1 MLLADVAHYLDPT
14 KSSIAA
20 TIWIVVGVSI
30 FLFILFLFIRRVNPM
45 KKTPLWLIPF
55 MWLVDMMNG
64 YIKVNIGKRWK
75 AYSPWFLTLIIFIFF
90 ANISSVYLFTNP
102 TGYVVVTFALAMC
115 TFFVIQASGI
125 VSNGFLGYLK
135 GFLDPTPVMLPMNIL
150 SEFTLPISLLAPDM
164 MLPSKGETIKV
175 KLTGTVDKSIN
186 LFWGLRYVDNNDIWN
201 VIGEDWHNVKTSGK
215 TGNIISDVFEI
226 TLKENASTSN
236 KDKIV
241 FNLCYNPD
249 TYDEVITI
257 SDFKFEILK

>member
-20 TIWIVVGVSI
+20 TIWIVVGVSL
-30 FLFILFLFIRRVNPM
+30 FLFILFFFIRRVDPM

-150 SEFTLPISLLAPDM
+150 SEFTLPISLSLRLFGNVISGACISI
-164 MLPSKGETIKV
+164 LIKNLLGWFAV
-175 KLTGTVDKSIN
+175 PVMPLIN
-186 LFWGLRYVDNNDIWN
+186 LLFDIAFSLIQVAVF
-201 VIGEDWHNVKTSGK
+201 VILSVIFTSMK
-215 TGNIISDVFEI
+215 I
-226 TLKENASTSN
+226 
-236 KDKIV
+236 KDEEKI
-241 FNLCYNPD
+241 Y
-249 TYDEVITI
+249 
-257 SDFKFEILK
+257 S

>member
-1 MLLADVAHYLDPT
+1 MLLADVAHYLDPF

-30 FLFILFLFIRRVNPM
+30 FLFILFLFIRRVDPM

-125 VSNGFLGYLK
+125 ISNGFLGYLK

-150 SEFTLPISLLAPDM
+150 SEFTLPISLSLRLFGNVISGACISI
-164 MLPSKGETIKV
+164 LIKNLLGWFAV
-175 KLTGTVDKSIN
+175 PVMPFIN
-186 LFWGLRYVDNNDIWN
+186 LLFDIAFSLIQVAVF
-201 VIGEDWHNVKTSGK
+201 VILSVIFTSMK
-215 TGNIISDVFEI
+215 I
-226 TLKENASTSN
+226 
-236 KDKIV
+236 KDEEKI
-241 FNLCYNPD
+241 Y
-249 TYDEVITI
+249 
-257 SDFKFEILK
+257 S

>member
-125 VSNGFLGYLK
+125 ISNGFLGYLK

-150 SEFTLPISLLAPDM
+150 SEFTLPISLSLRLFGNVISGACISI
-164 MLPSKGETIKV
+164 LIKNLLGWFAV
-175 KLTGTVDKSIN
+175 PVMPLIN
-186 LFWGLRYVDNNDIWN
+186 LLFDIAFSLIQVAVF
-201 VIGEDWHNVKTSGK
+201 VILSVIFTSMK
-215 TGNIISDVFEI
+215 I
-226 TLKENASTSN
+226 
-236 KDKIV
+236 KDEEKI
-241 FNLCYNPD
+241 Y
-249 TYDEVITI
+249 
-257 SDFKFEILK
+257 S

>member
-30 FLFILFLFIRRVNPM
+30 FLFILFLFIRRVDPM

-90 ANISSVYLFTNP
+90 ANISSVYLFANP

-150 SEFTLPISLLAPDM
+150 SEFTLPISLSLRLFGNVISGACISI
-164 MLPSKGETIKV
+164 LIKNLLGWFAV
-175 KLTGTVDKSIN
+175 PVMPFIN
-186 LFWGLRYVDNNDIWN
+186 LLFDIAFSLIQVAVF
-201 VIGEDWHNVKTSGK
+201 VILSVIFTSMK
-215 TGNIISDVFEI
+215 I
-226 TLKENASTSN
+226 
-236 KDKIV
+236 KDEEKI
-241 FNLCYNPD
+241 Y
-249 TYDEVITI
+249 
-257 SDFKFEILK
+257 S

>member
-150 SEFTLPISLLAPDM
+150 SEFTLPISLSLRLFGNVISGACISI
-164 MLPSKGETIKV
+164 LIKNLLGWFAV
-175 KLTGTVDKSIN
+175 PVMPLIN
-186 LFWGLRYVDNNDIWN
+186 LLFDIAFSLIQVAVF
-201 VIGEDWHNVKTSGK
+201 VILSVIFTSMK
-215 TGNIISDVFEI
+215 I
-226 TLKENASTSN
+226 
-236 KDKIV
+236 KDEEKI
-241 FNLCYNPD
+241 Y
-249 TYDEVITI
+249 
-257 SDFKFEILK
+257 S

>member
-1 MLLADVAHYLDPT
+1 MLLADVAHYLDPS

-30 FLFILFLFIRRVNPM
+30 FLFILFLFIRRVDPM

-150 SEFTLPISLLAPDM
+150 SEFTLPISLSLRLFGNVISGACISI
-164 MLPSKGETIKV
+164 LIKNLLGWFAV
-175 KLTGTVDKSIN
+175 PVMPLIN
-186 LFWGLRYVDNNDIWN
+186 LLFDIAFSLIQVAVF
-201 VIGEDWHNVKTSGK
+201 VILSVIFTSMK
-215 TGNIISDVFEI
+215 I
-226 TLKENASTSN
+226 
-236 KDKIV
+236 KDEEKI
-241 FNLCYNPD
+241 Y
-249 TYDEVITI
+249 
-257 SDFKFEILK
+257 S

>member
-1 MLLADVAHYLDPT
+1 MLLADVAHYLDPS
-14 KSSIAA
+14 KSSNAA

-30 FLFILFLFIRRVNPM
+30 FLFILFLFIRRVDPM

-150 SEFTLPISLLAPDM
+150 SEFTLPISLSLRLFGNVISGACISI
-164 MLPSKGETIKV
+164 LIKNLLGWFAV
-175 KLTGTVDKSIN
+175 PVMPLIN
-186 LFWGLRYVDNNDIWN
+186 LLFDIAFSLIQVAVF
-201 VIGEDWHNVKTSGK
+201 VILSVIFTSMK
-215 TGNIISDVFEI
+215 I
-226 TLKENASTSN
+226 
-236 KDKIV
+236 KDEEKI
-241 FNLCYNPD
+241 Y
-249 TYDEVITI
+249 
-257 SDFKFEILK
+257 S

>member
-30 FLFILFLFIRRVNPM
+30 FLFILFLFIRRVDPM

-150 SEFTLPISLLAPDM
+150 SEFTLPISLSLRLFGNVISGACISI
-164 MLPSKGETIKV
+164 LIKNLLGWFAV
-175 KLTGTVDKSIN
+175 PVMPFIN
-186 LFWGLRYVDNNDIWN
+186 LLFDIAFSLIQVAVF
-201 VIGEDWHNVKTSGK
+201 VILSVIFTSMK
-215 TGNIISDVFEI
+215 I
-226 TLKENASTSN
+226 
-236 KDKIV
+236 KDEEKI
-241 FNLCYNPD
+241 Y
-249 TYDEVITI
+249 
-257 SDFKFEILK
+257 S